1 MWSIY
6 SLKDCLSHNI
16 VSIKI
21 GYQKRN
27 TKISPN
33 AFSLSIYLLHTNCLM
48 CLFQYFNIYLTYANQ
63 WYQCIPW
70 KIHEILRLSPH
81 LGCMV
86 FFFAN
91 RFGSQVVPPSNYQIN
106 KPWISKPDVS
116 EFQDGSGSRHIVAST
131 KWARFTDGTFKRII
145 RNENHCIWIY
155 RMANMLLVDSVRSYF
170 RHFGIFS
177 WILMLKKLICYL
189 IICLKTTLL
198 SISDTPLT
206 TAQ

>member
-1 MWSIY
+1 
-6 SLKDCLSHNI
+6 
-16 VSIKI
+16 
-21 GYQKRN
+21 
-27 TKISPN
+27 
-33 AFSLSIYLLHTNCLM
+33 M

-70 KIHEILRLSPH
+70 KIHEIIRLSPH

-86 FFFAN
+86 YFFAN

-116 EFQDGSGSRHIVAST
+116 EFQDGSGSRHIVAVT

-155 RMANMLLVDSVRSYF
+155 RMANMLLVDSVWSYF

-177 WILMLKKLICYL
+177 WILILKKLICYL
-189 IICLKTTLL
+189 IICLKTTFLSSKSRLTSWRELITNETILWCWHTRWHLCESTCVLL
-198 SISDTPLT
+198 KDKRRTS
-206 TAQ
+206 AE